1 MEFRARAWTTSC
13 FSSVLR
19 IASLACKE
27 SQDMGFRF
35 TVKKNPYDA
44 SYIVGEATRSTTN
57 FANFV
62 RDPKSASQSIET
74 FLSLVNADFNR
85 LQCSEASQRY
95 EIRLE
100 VLSLYIHSDDHGRGS
115 GILLTEALQA
125 HVFDRQTT
133 EVFPGPT
140 GLNFSSYLRDYDF
153 RIVLPR
159 LLQGKATAQEWNA
172 FGKLHGMLTRRQFGS
187 CGLIAEPLAVAI
199 SLAEIGRAHV

>member
-35 TVKKNPYDA
+35 TVKKIPYDA

-100 VLSLYIHSDDHGRGS
+100 VLSLYIHS
-115 GILLTEALQA
+115 
-125 HVFDRQTT
+125 
-133 EVFPGPT
+133 
-140 GLNFSSYLRDYDF
+140 
-153 RIVLPR
+153 
-159 LLQGKATAQEWNA
+159 
-172 FGKLHGMLTRRQFGS
+172 
-187 CGLIAEPLAVAI
+187 
-199 SLAEIGRAHV
+199 EIGRAHV